1 MLNFLSSVWA
11 GLKEIFSFQSTRG
24 KSVSGGKMNNNKK
37 GTKETREYL
46 FKVSL
51 ALFTLLFISFLYPLE
66 SLYPPI
72 NLPQEGQIAP
82 EDIIAPFTFP
92 ILKEKGEL
100 EKEKKIALAN
110 LPLLL
115 EIDRTKND
123 SSFKKANSFFEKID
137 SLNKAASEGS
147 ALGRK
152 DSRSREKKLSLVL
165 PDLSPSVI
173 NLLAQD
179 EVFFKLER
187 FTSQILS
194 EIYKVGLL
202 EDWKSSEGEEPNSF
216 IILDSVSALGG
227 KEVLIPKEKILT
239 LSKAEEKILILA
251 SRSFPDN
258 PDFSQA
264 TYDIINQFLFPN
276 LRPNLEQ
283 TSKRKESLLSSISP
297 YKGIVLKGEKIIE
310 KGKEVTKNDLGKV
323 ASLTSHEIKW
333 TNKESRSDFIFM
345 ILTRLIFVGSIF
357 LILVI
362 LLYLFKK
369 EILKDNSKLLLL
381 VILILSEVFIAY
393 LLAFHWHLSEYLIP
407 TALVSLLLT
416 VLLGVEVGLFSTL
429 TLSLL
434 LGLLLHY
441 DFNLSL
447 ISLVAGSVACFSVRK
462 VTARYKFYRPT
473 IYISFAY
480 VIMIYLLESLKFT
493 PISKTIEYCGFGIF
507 NGFFSVVL
515 TMGLLPIFESIF
527 SVTTD
532 FSLLE
537 LSDLNHPLLKRLA
550 LMAPG
555 TYHHSIVVGNLVEAA
570 AKALK
575 ANTLLARVG
584 AYYHDIGK
592 MEKPEYFVENQMGF
606 KSKHEKLVPSMSALI
621 LESHVKEGAE
631 MGKKGKLPKKIIDL
645 IQEHHGTTVMTYFY
659 DKALKQ
665 GASPEVMDEFRYP
678 GPKPRSKEAG
688 ILMLADALEAA
699 SRTLD
704 EPKPSRIISL
714 TRKIIT
720 DKFEA
725 GELDDCDL
733 TLKDLHAIEESF
745 LPILIGVFHPRVDYP
760 EAVEET

>member
-1 MLNFLSSVWA
+1 
-11 GLKEIFSFQSTRG
+11 
-24 KSVSGGKMNNNKK
+24 MNNNKK
-37 GTKETREYL
+37 GTKETKEYL

-66 SLYPPI
+66 SLYPPT
-72 NLPQEGQIAP
+72 NLPWEGQIAS
-82 EDIIAPFTFP
+82 EDIIAPFTFS

-100 EKEKKIALAN
+100 EKEKRKALAN
-110 LPLLL
+110 LPLIL
-115 EIDRTKND
+115 EIERTKSD
-123 SSFKKANSFFEKID
+123 SSFKKANSFFEKVD

-147 ALGRK
+147 AFGRK
-152 DSRSREKKLSLVL
+152 DSKSKEEKLSLVL

-179 EVFFKLER
+179 KTFSKLKK

-216 IILDSVSALGG
+216 IISDSISESRSGQGGG
-227 KEVLIPKEKILT
+227 KEAVVPKEKILT
-239 LSKAEEKILILA
+239 LSKAREKILVLA

-258 PDFSQA
+258 PNFSQA
-264 TYDIINQFLFPN
+264 TYDIINQFLSPN

-283 TSKRKESLLSSISP
+283 TNKRKETLLSSISP

-310 KGKEVTKNDLGKV
+310 KGKEVTKNDLGKL
-323 ASLTSHEIKW
+323 ASLTSYKIKW
-333 TNKESRSDFIFM
+333 TNQESRSDFIFM
-345 ILTRLIFVGSIF
+345 ILSWLIFVSSIF

-369 EILKDNSKLLLL
+369 EILKDNSKLLLM
-381 VILILSEVFIAY
+381 VIVILSEVTIAY
-393 LLAFHWHLSEYLIP
+393 LLVFHWHLSEYLIP
-407 TALVSLLLT
+407 TTLVSLLLT

-434 LGLLLHY
+434 LGFLLGY
-441 DFNLSL
+441 NFNLSL
-447 ISLVAGSVACFSVRK
+447 ISLVAGSVASFSVRK
-462 VTARYKFYRPT
+462 VTARYKFYRPMIYVSF
-473 IYISFAY
+473 IYI
-480 VIMIYLLESLKFT
+480 IMIYLLESLKFT
-493 PISKTIEYCGFGIF
+493 PVSKTLEYCGFGVF
-507 NGFFSVVL
+507 NGFISVVL
-515 TMGLLPIFESIF
+515 TMGLLPIFESLF

-532 FSLLE
+532 FTLLE

-555 TYHHSIVVGNLVEAA
+555 TYHHSIVVGNLAEAA

-575 ANTLLARVG
+575 VNTLLARVG

-621 LESHVKEGAE
+621 LESHVKEGNEIAR
-631 MGKKGKLPKKIIDL
+631 KAKLPKKIIDL
-645 IQEHHGTTVMTYFY
+645 IKQHHGTTVMTYFY

-665 GASPEVMDEFRYP
+665 GAGEEVMDEFRYP

-688 ILMLADALEAA
+688 ILMLADAVEAA
-699 SRTLD
+699 SRTLE
-704 EPKPSRIISL
+704 EPKPSRMISL
-714 TRKIIT
+714 IRKIIT
-720 DKFEA
+720 DKFES

-760 EAVEET
+760 EVVEEA